1 MEFARAFLLALLCA
15 AAWGQAPPA
24 QPSELER
31 RLKAAYIGYLG
42 ARAPASAA
50 AREVSR
56 FYAAHP
62 EADVR
67 FPGPDEF
74 ARLYAGPATPPLEQI
89 RAFYDPRLEL
99 IVVPR
104 TGELE
109 GLDGEL
115 PGGAALEALLRV
127 RAHDILHES
136 FHALLDKKFG
146 FKVINIMDGEVL
158 ANWKEAQ
165 FLAAVGEPG
174 AALAA
179 AAGRHLRIEE
189 LGRAGPGKEL
199 SALES
204 AEAADAEKLGPE
216 ALDNAVKVARFKRGA
231 AVFKKGIAALYGG
244 AGQGMPSVFDDRG
257 QVEAALRRELERP
270 GLRSQEREVLLVE
283 LSLWSRPDRVAA
295 LRRYF
300 RQAAPELFN

>member
-1 MEFARAFLLALLCA
+1 MDLVRAFLPLLLCA
-15 AAWGQAPPA
+15 AAWGQSPPA

-31 RLKAAYIGYLG
+31 RLKAAYVDYLKG
-42 ARAPASAA
+42 KAAGSAA
-50 AREVSR
+50 AREVAR

-67 FPGPDEF
+67 FPGPEEF
-74 ARLYAGPATPPLEQI
+74 ARFYAGPSTPPLEQI

-109 GLDGEL
+109 GLDGGL
-115 PGGAALEALLRV
+115 PAGEALQALLRV

-146 FKVINIMDGEVL
+146 FKVINIMEGELL
-158 ANWKEAQ
+158 ANWREAQ
-165 FLAAVGEPG
+165 FLEAAGRSG

-179 AAGRHLRIEE
+179 AAERHLRIEE
-189 LGRAGPGKEL
+189 LRRAGRREEL
-199 SALES
+199 APLEA
-204 AEAADAEKLGPE
+204 AEAADAEKLGPDV
-216 ALDNAVKVARFKRGA
+216 LDDAVKVARRRHGPA
-231 AVFKKGIAALYGG
+231 AFKKGIVALYGG
-244 AGQGMPSVFDDRG
+244 AGQGMPSVFADRER
-257 QVEAALRRELERP
+257 VETALRRELERP
-270 GLRSQEREVLLVE
+270 GLNNAEREVLLVE
-283 LSLWSRPDRVAA
+283 LSLWSSPERIAA

-300 RQAAPELFN
+300 RQAAPELF